1 MSAANANA
9 TQAPLAVRN
18 RHSRDELIVFDEPT
32 HVYTVRGTNKGY
44 ISVTKF
50 LHCFF
55 PPFDAD
61 KTIEKMMASPKWPES
76 KYFGRTAAAIKA
88 EWNES
93 GRVASS
99 AGTKLHS
106 AIEHFLDGQEE
117 RVGEDVRASVEWS
130 HFQRFW
136 ARFGAGSAEEL
147 EPYRLEWQVYV
158 EELKL
163 AGSIDGVFRRK
174 SDGAFFIYDW
184 KRSKE
189 IKTENPFGAGFAP
202 VDHLPDSNYWHYSLQ
217 LNTYRYI
224 LENYYGIHIEG
235 MYLVFLH
242 PDFPSFKRIAVNRM
256 DDEVAA
262 MIETRRLAVEAGCR
276 QSVVLPTATVATVV
290 SAAPGAGAGVS
301 ASTSTAPRTGTNRG
315 VCTLRM

>member
-1 MSAANANA
+1 MSAAAESPA
-9 TQAPLAVRN
+9 LIERN
-18 RHSRDELIVFDEPT
+18 RHPRDELIVFDEPT
-32 HVYTVRGTNKGY
+32 HVYTVRGSNKGY

-55 PPFDAD
+55 PQFDAD

-106 AIEHFLDGQEE
+106 AIEDFFNGSVE
-117 RVGEDVRASVEWS
+117 RIGEDVRATTEWS

-136 ARFGAGSAEEL
+136 ARMGDDL
-147 EPYRLEWQVYV
+147 EPYRLEWQVYA
-158 EELKL
+158 EELKM

-189 IKTENPFGAGFAP
+189 IKTENPFGSGFAP

-256 DDEVAA
+256 DDEVGA

-276 QSVVLPTATVATVV
+276 QWVVLPTTT
-290 SAAPGAGAGVS
+290 
-301 ASTSTAPRTGTNRG
+301 ASVTASVTANTGTNRG

>member
-1 MSAANANA
+1 MSAAAEE
-9 TQAPLAVRN
+9 PRLAERN
-18 RHSRDELIVFDEPT
+18 RHPRDELIVFDEPT
-32 HVYTVRGTNKGY
+32 HVYTVRGTNRGY

-76 KYFGRTAAAIKA
+76 KYFGRTAAEIKA

-106 AIEHFLDGQEE
+106 AIEHFLDGQAE
-117 RVGEDVRASVEWS
+117 RVGEDVKASVEWS

-136 ARFGAGSAEEL
+136 ARVNEDL

-189 IKTENPFGAGFAP
+189 IKTENPFGTGFSP

-224 LENYYGIHIEG
+224 LEKYYGIHIEG

-256 DDEVAA
+256 DDEVEA
-262 MIETRRLAVEAGCR
+262 MIETRRQAVAQGCR
-276 QSVVLPTATVATVV
+276 QSVILPMPETTAAAPVGSGTATK
-290 SAAPGAGAGVS
+290 G
-301 ASTSTAPRTGTNRG
+301 
-315 VCTLRM
+315 CTLRM